1 MSCKLTW
8 NYDDYKINRYYSGE
22 IVRWRATVDV
32 HISDTENDAFDEQ
45 RGHLVIESLEAFV
58 PENEIVQDNWNV
70 TINNGNDV
78 IGSLYIVTLT
88 KQPASS
94 TFKSQIKQIIGTV
107 SCKGI
112 FSNFNNG
119 TAIIEFYN
127 DTGRRCITLYE
138 KN

>member
-1 MSCKLTW
+1 MSCQFTW
-8 NYDDYKINRYYSGE
+8 NYDDYKINRYCSEE

-32 HISDTENDAFDEQ
+32 YPSGIKNDAFDELK
-45 RGHLVIESLEAFV
+45 GHLVIESSETFV
-58 PENEIVQDNWNV
+58 QENEIVQDNWNV
-70 TINNGNDV
+70 MINNGNDV

-88 KQPASS
+88 MQPAST

-107 SCKGI
+107 SCKG
-112 FSNFNNG
+112 FLSKFNNG